1 MRALRKAK
9 GLSLVQLCQ
18 RAGTSP
24 SYLSMVEN
32 GKVDPSVSRLKRI
45 AEGLDITIVDLFQTQ
60 QSRKVVIRKK
70 DRVCVEFPKSKTDI
84 ELLIPPIPEKLMDAR
99 LAIIHPGGSSEGDY
113 RHPGEEFG
121 LILKGILELSID
133 GMNYQLEKGDSFY
146 FQSTR
151 NHRFK
156 NLGKGDTVVV
166 WVNHPPSF

>member
-60 QSRKVVIRKK
+60 QSHKVVIRKE
-70 DRVCVEFPKSKTDI
+70 DRVCVEFPKSKTEI
-84 ELLIPPIPEKLMDAR
+84 EILIPPIPEKLMDAR

-113 RHPGEEFG
+113 RHAGEEFG
-121 LILKGILELSID
+121 LILKGTLELSID
-133 GMNYQLEKGDSFY
+133 GMTYQLKEGDSFY
-146 FQSTR
+146 FQSIR

-156 NLGKGDTVVV
+156 NLEKEDTVVV